1 MGIISRG
8 MAMKLFVMMLVACAV
23 AHQTEYYNL
32 ENDIAAPPG
41 ETYGDVEMLQEDA
54 GVKMKADVVYRISW
68 NTKWDTVPSKTASK
82 DTISITIEGKDG
94 ATTGAQVLVSHPGYS
109 CGAAADAACA
119 VDITG
124 NRVADGDAS
133 IECNCDPAA
142 DGYDEA
148 AAKWSIPSS
157 GASQSM
163 YLNAVDVVEITK
175 VTVTSDGTD
184 SWKPGFLKINM
195 NSAETGLG
203 NGIYYMDIGK
213 KIDSNLPFEVS
224 TDAVDSNGEKIDM
237 TRKSSHKYGIIK
249 CEASACEE
257 EMEKKMA
264 METEAVKK

>member
-1 MGIISRG
+1 MGNITQK
-8 MAMKLFVMMLVACAV
+8 MAAVKLFLVLVVCAY
-23 AHQTEYYNL
+23 AHQTDTNK
-32 ENDIAAPPG
+32 
-41 ETYGDVEMLQEDA
+41 VEMLQEDA

-94 ATTGAQVLVSHPGYS
+94 ATTG
-109 CGAAADAACA
+109 
-119 VDITG
+119 
-124 NRVADGDAS
+124 
-133 IECNCDPAA
+133 
-142 DGYDEA
+142 
-148 AAKWSIPSS
+148 
-157 GASQSM
+157 
-163 YLNAVDVVEITK
+163 TK

-264 METEAVKK
+264 MEMEAVKK